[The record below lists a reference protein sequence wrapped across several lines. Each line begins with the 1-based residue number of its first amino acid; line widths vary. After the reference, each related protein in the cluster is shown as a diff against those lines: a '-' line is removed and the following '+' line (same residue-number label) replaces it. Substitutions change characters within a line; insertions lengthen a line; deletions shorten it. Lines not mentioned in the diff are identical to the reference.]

1 MSSSTISR
9 RGAVNSRGQ
18 PSTSFPAAAFEDG
31 ASLTRPRP
39 PAEPVLALPAA
50 SVGLISTLH
59 GNLPWAPPRCG
70 HPARGCLRLP
80 VVADTHRGGEVAAK
94 VTFIRPDLQRLRVH
108 RPLSPSRF
116 SSCFLARVGRRPSCF
131 PAGREENP
139 WNAITLPALSQSDH
153 LDCPIAIYL
162 GFYRLPEYAGGRI
175 RTLPHPQWGGR
186 GCVSFA

>member
-59 GNLPWAPPRCG
+59 GNLPWAP
-70 HPARGCLRLP
+70 RGAGIRRRGYLRLP
-80 VVADTHRGGEVAAK
+80 VIADTHRGGEVAAK
-94 VTFIRPDLQRLRVH
+94 VTSIRPDLQRLRVH

-139 WNAITLPALSQSDH
+139 WNAITLPAPSQSDNF
-153 LDCPIAIYL
+153 DCPIAIYL
-162 GFYRLPEYAGGRI
+162 GFYRMPEYSRGRI
-175 RTLPHPQWGGR
+175 RTLPIHSGTVR